1 MASPPRLSAALQT
14 YFNTQIGPDRP
25 PTFEGLA
32 LCAGFSS
39 FAQMRQA
46 ILNDGHPQPS
56 RDYLVIA
63 CAHIADA
70 YEQQGLLDRLNPTF
84 IKYLLSAYL
93 NISEKN
99 ISERS
104 STEDR
109 TITVRWVDDTNPSTR
124 PTSQLVSQE
133 RARIAQTTTSKQA
146 LADELADL
154 ELEDIL

>member
-46 ILNDGHPQPS
+46 ILDDSHPQPS

-93 NISEKN
+93 NISEKH

-109 TITVRWVDDTNPSTR
+109 TITVRWVEEQ
-124 PTSQLVSQE
+124 PTSQLVSNNKE